1 MGTWILRLRDYDER
15 LFAALVTRRHPR
27 LDRAMR
33 AVTHLGGA
41 VATVSIALF
50 FASGLVPAMH
60 GAGLD
65 AAQALILSFLAGQLL
80 KRTIARSRPTLP
92 VGFSFLTQPPDR
104 FSFPSGHS
112 TAALAIALPLA
123 LALPPLAGLGV
134 VTLGLIV
141 GVSRC
146 YLGVHYPG
154 DVIVGWVLAL
164 ISVFAVLG

>member
-15 LFAALVTRRHPR
+15 LLAALVTRRHPR

-33 AVTHLGGA
+33 TVTHLGGA

-60 GAGLD
+60 AAGMD

-80 KRTIARSRPTLP
+80 KRTISRRRPKLP

-112 TAALAIALPLA
+112 TASLAVALPLA
-123 LALPPLAGLGV
+123 LALPPVAGLGV
-134 VTLGLIV
+134 IVLALIV
-141 GVSRC
+141 GLSRC

-154 DVIVGWVLAL
+154 DVVVGWLLA
-164 ISVFAVLG
+164 IVSVFAIL